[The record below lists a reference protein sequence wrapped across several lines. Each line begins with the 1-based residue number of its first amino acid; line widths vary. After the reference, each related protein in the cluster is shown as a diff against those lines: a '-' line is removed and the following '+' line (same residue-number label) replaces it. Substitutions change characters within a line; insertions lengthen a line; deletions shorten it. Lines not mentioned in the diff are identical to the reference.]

1 MIGFA
6 GDCVLDGDLLTGLTG
21 VVWWVFGFCFWVV
34 CMYCYFRF
42 GAWGACVFY
51 VCLDGGLCGLV

>member
-6 GDCVLDGDLLTGLTG
+6 GDCVLDGDLLTGLAG

-51 VCLDGGLCGLV
+51 VCV